1 MTKSPCGLEQKQ
13 VKQKSR
19 NTISE
24 KDFKVEAVRK
34 RFWLQS

>member
-13 VKQKSR
+13 VKQKGR

-24 KDFKVEAVRK
+24 KGIKWEK
-34 RFWLQS
+34 LQEIGF